1 MSTRKTQNYQL
12 HQWEATDDFLRAE
25 FNENFTK
32 LDEAVAAEVAARASA
47 VNGLN
52 TALGKKPE
60 VFVGTYTGDGT
71 KGRVLFRST
80 KGRVIALGFQPKA
93 VLVMPSTGQLN
104 ASYCYFGGLAVMGS
118 PVAVKDNEVAALT
131 ATGFRV
137 SHTAIYHNNYTEL
150 FTVNESEKR
159 YHYLAI
165 K

>member
-52 TALGKKPE
+52 TALGKKSE
-60 VFVGTYTGDGT
+60 VFVGTYTGDG
-71 KGRVLFRST
+71 T